1 MYRNRILIHFLFLI
15 PCILLG
21 QVNGCPEVKITGIS
35 ENETIY
41 IHCNSQ
47 DSCVKLVAN
56 YPETGTPTSYSIE
69 QIDYTPEFPFSG
81 LANPISVNIDDVWSD
96 PKVILPFNF
105 CFYNQEYSQAV
116 VSSNGA
122 ISFDIGNIND
132 NGFTD
137 DADECPWEFN
147 LGIPSPQFPSTA
159 EPKKILNA
167 IYGVYHDIDPS
178 VGGQIG
184 WQLFGEFPCRRL
196 VVSYYQVPLFDCE
209 SINSTFQMVL
219 YESTNIIEVYIENK
233 ATCPNWNN
241 GNSVLGIQNA
251 TGTQGIT
258 PNGRNTGSWSTEN
271 EAWRITPS
279 GPSNTQITWYDDVSG
294 AVLATNQNEIT
305 VCPTTAH
312 SYRAEVL
319 YTLCDGSTILSS
331 DTTTVEYTDT
341 VFAAPPKEYIICD
354 KDDIKDGI
362 TTIDLSIFDSE
373 LVTELNSINTY
384 VITYHLSQQD
394 AIDNVF
400 PINPATSF
408 INIDNPEIVF
418 GRIEDLDLKC
428 VLIKEIDI
436 TVSAGPA
443 NFDANVVSETFADV
457 HQILAT
463 ATGVDQYLF
472 SLDDGEFQV
481 SGFFDNVN
489 VGLHT
494 IIITDSNSCFKKVIE
509 LVIIDYPKFFTPNG
523 DGINDYWNIS
533 HIEELVFANITIFD
547 RYGKELIQFDQN
559 SKGWDGLYKG
569 TPLPSNDYWFKLL
582 YSEKKPKGV
591 QREFIAHFSIKR

>member
-1 MYRNRILIHFLFLI
+1 MYRNRIFIHLILFI

-21 QVNGCPEVKITGIS
+21 QVNGCPEVKITDIS

-41 IHCNSQ
+41 INCNSQ
-47 DSCVKLVAN
+47 DGCVHLVAN

-69 QIDYTPEFPFSG
+69 QIEYAPEFPFSG
-81 LANPISVNIDDVWSD
+81 LANPISVNVDDVWSD

-105 CFYNQEYSQAV
+105 CFYNREYSQAV

-137 DADECPWEFN
+137 DADECSWEFN
-147 LGIPSPQFPSTA
+147 LNIPNSQFPSTA

-184 WQLFGEFPCRRL
+184 WELFGDYPCRHL
-196 VVSYYQVPLFDCE
+196 VVSYYKVPLFDCE

-219 YESTNIIEVYIENK
+219 YESTNIIDIYIENK
-233 ATCPNWNN
+233 ESCPNWNS

-251 TGTQGIT
+251 TGTQGLS
-258 PNGRNTGSWSTEN
+258 PVGRNTSNWTAQN

-279 GPSNTQITWYDDVSG
+279 GPSNTQITWYDDITG
-294 AVLATNQNEIT
+294 AIIATNQNEIT
-305 VCPTTAH
+305 VCPTTGH
-312 SYRAEVL
+312 SYRAEVI
-319 YTLCDGSTILSS
+319 YTLCDGNTILSS

-341 VFAAPPKEYIICD
+341 VFSEPPIAHIICD
-354 KDDIKDGI
+354 KDGVKDGS
-362 TTIDLSIFDSE
+362 TTIDLTIFDSE
-373 LVTELNSINTY
+373 LITELNSINPYT
-384 VITYHLSQQD
+384 ISYHLSQQD
-394 AIDNVF
+394 AIDNTF
-400 PINPATSF
+400 PINPITSF
-408 INIDNPEIVF
+408 INIDNPEVVF
-418 GRIEDLDLKC
+418 GRIEDTSLNC
-428 VLIKEIDI
+428 VVIKEIDI
-436 TVSAGPA
+436 TVSTGPT
-443 NFDANVVSETFADV
+443 NFDANVVSESFANV

-463 ATGVDQYLF
+463 ATGVDQYVF
-472 SLDDGEFQV
+472 SLDDGEFQT
-481 SGFFDNVN
+481 SGFFDNVSAG
-489 VGLHT
+489 VHS
-494 IIITDSNSCFKKVIE
+494 IIITDSNSCFKEVIE

-523 DGINDYWNIS
+523 DGINDCWNIV
-533 HIEELVFANITIFD
+533 HVEELVFANITIFD

-559 SKGWDGLYKG
+559 SKGWDGLYNG
-569 TPLPSNDYWFKLL
+569 NPLPANDYWFKLL

>member
-1 MYRNRILIHFLFLI
+1 MYRNRILTYFILLI

-21 QVNGCPEVKITGIS
+21 QVSGCPEVKITDIS
-35 ENETIY
+35 QNETIY
-41 IHCNSQ
+41 INCNSQ
-47 DSCVKLVAN
+47 DGCIDLVAN

-69 QIDYTPEFPFSG
+69 QIDYAPEFPFSG
-81 LANPISVNIDDVWSD
+81 LVNPISVNVDDVWSD

-147 LGIPSPQFPSTA
+147 LSIPNPKFPSTA

-184 WQLFGEFPCRRL
+184 WQLFGDYPCRRL

-233 ATCPNWNN
+233 ETCPNWNN

-251 TGTQGIT
+251 TGTQGLS
-258 PNGRNTGSWSTEN
+258 PSGRNTSSWTTQN

-279 GPSNTQITWYDDVSG
+279 GPSNTQITWYDDISG
-294 AVLATNQNEIT
+294 VIIATNQNEIT

-341 VFAAPPKEYIICD
+341 VFSEPPINHIVCD
-354 KDDIKDGI
+354 KDDVKDGN

-373 LVTELNSINTY
+373 LVTELNSVNPY
-384 VITYHLSQQD
+384 SITYHLSQQD
-394 AIDNVF
+394 AIDNTF
-400 PINPATSF
+400 PINPVTSF
-408 INIDNPEIVF
+408 INIDNPEIIF
-418 GRIEDLDLKC
+418 GRIEDISLNC
-428 VLIKEIDI
+428 VVIKEIDI
-436 TVSAGPA
+436 TVSTGPT

-472 SLDDGEFQV
+472 SLNDGEFQT

-489 VGLHT
+489 SGLH
-494 IIITDSNSCFKKVIE
+494 IITITDSNFCFKEIVE

-523 DGINDYWNIS
+523 DATNDFWQIKFSSTEPNLEIQ
-533 HIEELVFANITIFD
+533 IFD
-547 RYGKELIQFDQN
+547 RYGKFLTHLN
-559 SKGWDGLYKG
+559 PRSKGWDGTING
-569 TPLPSNDYWFKLL
+569 QVLPTSDYWFVVKRPSNGKE
-582 YSEKKPKGV
+582 YKG
-591 QREFIAHFSIKR
+591 HFTLRR